1 MDCKLSV
8 VARMEGEHKTDVYE
22 KVMDNSQEIFQIFF
36 FFFFSVFVV
45 VFCNASHKLEPSHSV
60 LYFKNK

>member
-22 KVMDNSQEIFQIFF
+22 KVMDNSQEMFQIF
-36 FFFFSVFVV
+36 
-45 VFCNASHKLEPSHSV
+45 
-60 LYFKNK
+60 

>member
-36 FFFFSVFVV
+36 FFYHTFIHARRD
-45 VFCNASHKLEPSHSV
+45 CYHETV
-60 LYFKNK
+60 LGSR

>member
-22 KVMDNSQEIFQIFF
+22 KVMDNSQELFQIFF
-36 FFFFSVFVV
+36 SFFLFVTHLI
-45 VFCNASHKLEPSHSV
+45 NLNLLNSV
-60 LYFKNK
+60 LYFENK